1 VGAIKREPTPL
12 GPITDLFA
20 RLDELHSQAGRP
32 SMRGIAIKAG
42 RGHISSSSVHNIF
55 RSSRVPRWEFLEH
68 VVKALGG
75 GQRDLDDFLVLWQVA
90 WRAENESEVPRQFL
104 PGAAQVDGR
113 AGNQR
118 AGNATWPVQRAFGA
132 GGAKEEADATL
143 RLSQRIW
150 SNEIPPRN
158 LDFTGRVA
166 ELDAMQDNLNTG
178 QSPHAQVI
186 AGMGG
191 VGKTELVAEF
201 VHRNIDKY
209 EIIWWIR
216 AEHHDRVRDALVKLG
231 QRLELR
237 QASADGNR
245 DRTITAVIEALQSDV
260 RTSWLLVYDNA
271 VNPLDLQRYMPV
283 GRPGGHIVITSRQL
297 NWPSYIS
304 ADGIGLSPFT
314 EKEAV
319 SFLRRRVHGLA
330 LSSMR
335 QALTTEEDARRADE
349 AGRLAAELGHLPIA
363 LDHAAAY
370 LAETGRSVDEYITRF
385 TENAHQL
392 LSEQLW
398 ESDLPAHVSGTW
410 AMSTTLLT
418 PDAEHLFNLCA
429 FFSPEPIAADLFLQ
443 DTSDIDDPPGLGE
456 FLSSSRRFHAAATQ
470 LHRLSLAKFDG
481 ARDLIQVHRVVQAVT
496 QGRLRQGRAEMFN
509 AYRAGVDVLL
519 ASSSPGNPDRVG
531 NDVTYDL
538 SLQHLESDHRFLNTG
553 NSALRDLIIEQVRR
567 LHLRG
572 AHVEAMQFG
581 QDALRIWR
589 EHLGEDHLQTLT
601 LAVEVAI
608 AMYLGGHVADAREL
622 ILRTRPILQRYTD
635 GDGFN
640 VLLGCETF
648 YGADLRARSQFH
660 EALDID
666 LITLPKLEAAFGPE
680 HERTMNVRNNIAIDY
695 RHLGRF
701 REALEI
707 DRRTAEDRERIL
719 GPNDS
724 LTLQS
729 YSAVARDLRGLG
741 QYQESL
747 DVARKV
753 ASAFERAGAK
763 ENYSWLVASAGFA
776 TALRKAGHHWDALQE
791 SEHSLQRHRSHLG
804 PDHMNTLTAA
814 VNLINDRRAVG
825 DLAGAEELARGTYE
839 LCKESDAPGDLLYA
853 TLLNLASVLRVAG
866 RLGEATPY
874 DDQTR
879 KGLIRIYGDSHPF
892 TLAASINYASDL
904 AGCGRLGEAIQ
915 VGRVNLDKCRQ
926 TLGDDHPDTLM
937 TAANLCIDEA
947 AVGDEDGAERRR
959 TEVLLR
965 YEETLTREH
974 PEARAAALGIRLTA
988 EIEPNV

>member
-1 VGAIKREPTPL
+1 MGAIKREPTPS
-12 GPITDLFA
+12 GPISDLFG

-42 RGHISSSSVHNIF
+42 RGNISSSSVHSIF

-75 GQRDLDDFLVLWQVA
+75 GQRDLEAFLALWQAA
-90 WRAENESEVPRQFL
+90 WRAENDAEVPRPML
-104 PGAAQVDGR
+104 TRSAPVDDR

-118 AGNATWPVQRAFGA
+118 GRIGTWSPQGTFAA
-132 GGAKEEADATL
+132 GGAQEAGDAL
-143 RLSQRIW
+143 PRLSQRIW
-150 SNEIPPRN
+150 SSEIPSRN

-166 ELDAMQDNLNTG
+166 ELEAMGHNLNKQ
-178 QSPHAQVI
+178 QSLHAQVI

-191 VGKTELVAEF
+191 IGKTELVTEF
-201 VHRNIDKY
+201 VHRNIDRY

-216 AEHHDRVRDALVKLG
+216 AEHHDRVRDALVKLA

-237 QASADGNR
+237 QATAGGNR
-245 DRTITAVIEALQSDV
+245 DRTIMAVLEALQSGV
-260 RTSWLLVYDNA
+260 EASWLLVYDNV
-271 VNPLDLQRYMPV
+271 VNPLDLQRYMPA
-283 GRPGGHIVITSRQL
+283 GRPGGHIIVTSRQV
-297 NWPSYIS
+297 NWPSHIV
-304 ADGIGLSPFT
+304 ADGIELSPFT
-314 EKEAV
+314 EGEAV
-319 SFLRRRVHGLA
+319 SFLRRRVHSLA
-330 LSSMR
+330 LSSAR
-335 QALTTEEDARRADE
+335 QPLDTEEDSWRANE
-349 AGRLAAELGHLPIA
+349 AARLAAELGHLPIA

-370 LAETGRSVDEYITRF
+370 LAETGQTVDDYITRF

-429 FFSPEPIAADLFLQ
+429 FFSPEPIAAELFLQ
-443 DTSDIDDPPGLGE
+443 DTSGIDDPPGLGE
-456 FLSSSRRFHAAATQ
+456 FLSSSRRFRAAATQ

-481 ARDLIQVHRVVQAVT
+481 AHDLIQVHRVVQAVT
-496 QGRLRQGRAEMFN
+496 QGRLRQGPIEVFDG
-509 AYRAGVDVLL
+509 YRAAVDALL
-519 ASSSPGNPDRVG
+519 ARSSPGNPDHAD
-531 NDVTYDL
+531 NDIAYDL
-538 SLQHLESDHRFLNTG
+538 SLQHLESDHRFLKTSNP
-553 NSALRDLIIEQVRR
+553 ALRDLIIEQVRR

-572 AHVEAMQFG
+572 AHIEAMQFG
-581 QDALRIWR
+581 QDARRIWQER
-589 EHLGEDHLQTLT
+589 LGETHLQVLT
-601 LAVEVAI
+601 LAVQVAI

-622 ILRTRPILQRYTD
+622 ILRTRPLLQRYTD
-635 GDGFN
+635 GDGFK

-648 YGADLRARSQFH
+648 YGADLRARSQFY
-660 EALDID
+660 EALELD
-666 LITLPKLEAAFGPE
+666 LSTLPKLEAVFGRE
-680 HERTMNVRNNIAIDY
+680 HERTLSVRNNIAIDY

-707 DRRTAEDRERIL
+707 DRRTAEDRQRIL

-741 QYQESL
+741 HYQESL
-747 DVARKV
+747 DIARKV
-753 ASAFERAGAK
+753 ATTFERAGAR
-763 ENYSWLVASAGFA
+763 ENYSWLVASTGFA

-791 SEHSLQRHRSHLG
+791 SEHVLQRHRDHLG
-804 PDHMNTLTAA
+804 LDHMNTLTAA

-825 DLAGAEELARGTYE
+825 DLSGAEELARGTYG
-839 LCKESDAPGDLLYA
+839 LCMESDAPGDLLYA

-866 RLGEATPY
+866 RPGEALSY

-892 TLAASINYASDL
+892 TLAADINYASDL
-904 AGCGRLGEAIQ
+904 AGSGRLGEAIHVGQ
-915 VGRVNLDKCRQ
+915 VTLAKCRQ

-937 TAANLCIDEA
+937 AAANLCIDV
-947 AVGDEDGAERRR
+947 AVAGDREDAEQRL
-959 TEVLLR
+959 TEVLPK
-965 YEETLTREH
+965 YDATLTREH
-974 PEARAAALGIRLTA
+974 PEARAAAQGIRLTA